1 MRPRGV
7 RRSRSRRRR
16 CSTRS
21 PRSNRWWRPCGLE
34 LYRALT
40 TSGLRV
46 RRALF
51 GLSKRILRPPL
62 PGLRHLRYGDQS
74 TGFTVIT
81 CIDAKYIA
89 DGEALI
95 GPPDDPDL
103 LAGLHLAFGDDPQVR
118 PGPHRL
124 GEAAREHLVIHPN
137 PEPPAGNA
145 RLGHLKHSTAD
156 LPALADK
163 RVVHLDPF
171 GGEILAKLAGRKR
184 SADLVSPPPC
194 VFARV
199 RVHRFVGPAVCLAIR
214 LVVPGK
220 VHPPDGNPSG
230 DRRFPNRTLGRAP
243 VVLKLARPAHVD
255 RENRSCGACHRF
267 LLSRR

>member
-1 MRPRGV
+1 MRPRGL

-21 PRSNRWWRPCGLE
+21 LRSNRWWRPCELE

-40 TSGLRV
+40 TSGFRV

-62 PGLRHLRYGDQS
+62 PGLRHLRYRDQS
-74 TGFTVIT
+74 TSFTVIAGV
-81 CIDAKYIA
+81 DAKYIA
-89 DGEALI
+89 DAEALI
-95 GPPDDPDL
+95 GPRDHPDL
-103 LAGLHLAFGDDPQVR
+103 IAGRHLAFDHYAQVR

-124 GEAAREHLVIHPN
+124 GEAAREQLVIHPN
-137 PEPPAGNA
+137 PEPPARNT
-145 RLGHLKHSTAD
+145 RLGHFKHSTPD

-184 SADLVSPPPC
+184 SADLV
-194 VFARV
+194 F
-199 RVHRFVGPAVCLAIR
+199 
-214 LVVPGK
+214 
-220 VHPPDGNPSG
+220 
-230 DRRFPNRTLGRAP
+230 
-243 VVLKLARPAHVD
+243 
-255 RENRSCGACHRF
+255 
-267 LLSRR
+267 